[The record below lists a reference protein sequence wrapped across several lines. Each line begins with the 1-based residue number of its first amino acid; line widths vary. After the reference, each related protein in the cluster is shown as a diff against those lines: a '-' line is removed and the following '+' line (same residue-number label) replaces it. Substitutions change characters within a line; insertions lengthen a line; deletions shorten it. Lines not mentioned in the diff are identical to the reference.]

1 MVIFLHCRQTIA
13 KCTWVIAVALWIDSC
28 NPTEI
33 MKARST
39 WLEYKLQSAQP
50 FLLAVWQCGSAD
62 FVSDANKATVPLWS
76 LIPSPRPSL
85 PVPGRPM
92 MICLRGAG
100 WGDSAGSMSG
110 SRAVGVGWQ
119 ATGCGSAPP
128 EASWCPSGFLSLSL
142 PPEPEEDRTELD
154 ELGIDPGV
162 EGLDRAAW
170 PTVAG
175 VRDWEETSKG
185 YFHYFAENWF
195 NNMADVC
202 SLCYHNIKLHILC

>member
-1 MVIFLHCRQTIA
+1 MRLEKVKTFQRANQKHVLNLVTCLHCEQTIV
-13 KCTWVIAVALWIDSC
+13 KCTWVIGIALWWHSC
-28 NPTEI
+28 NPREI

-39 WLEYKLQSAQP
+39 RLEYISFSLHILSYFTVQQRASANFGSDTEQSH
-50 FLLAVWQCGSAD
+50 SAISHS
-62 FVSDANKATVPLWS
+62 V
-76 LIPSPRPSL
+76 RPSL

-142 PPEPEEDRTELD
+142 PPEPEEDRTEPD
-154 ELGIDPGV
+154 DVGIDPGA
-162 EGLDRAAW
+162 EELDRAAW
-170 PTVAG
+170 PTEAG
-175 VRDWEETSKG
+175 VRDWRRHQK
-185 YFHYFAENWF
+185 
-195 NNMADVC
+195 
-202 SLCYHNIKLHILC
+202 